1 MKLETKHYKP
11 SDKPPIFLSL
21 KENRSQRAVFFFTE
35 KLTIILPSPCFIE
48 NHAHKTVNGGKS
60 GKNFENA
67 GRRRIIHNHET
78 PAPVR

>member
-35 KLTIILPSPCFIE
+35 KLTIIFYHHLVSL
-48 NHAHKTVNGGKS
+48 KTTPTKQLTEGNQGKIMRTQ
-60 GKNFENA
+60 A
-67 GRRRIIHNHET
+67 D
-78 PAPVR
+78 VV